1 MRAVIQRVERAQ
13 VTVDGT
19 VVGRIGQGLTVLL
32 GVGSDDTGDDV
43 AYLKKKLLQLRI
55 FPDRDGKM
63 NLSIGEVKGEILLVS
78 QFTLYGDC
86 RKGARPSFSRSAPAG
101 MAQTLYHELI
111 DSLSSEGIPV
121 ESGRFQAMMKVSLI
135 NDGPVTLILDSKKQF
150 Y

>member
-13 VTVDGT
+13 VTVDDT
-19 VVGRIGQGLTVLL
+19 VVGNIGQGLTVLL

-55 FPDRDGKM
+55 FPDREGKM
-63 NLSIGEVKGEILLVS
+63 NLSIREVKGEILLVS

-86 RKGARPSFSRSAPAG
+86 RKGARPSYSGSAPAA
-101 MAQTLYHELI
+101 MAEALYRELI
-111 DSLSSEGIPV
+111 DSLSIEGVPV
-121 ESGRFQAMMKVSLI
+121 QSGRFRAMMKVSLV

-150 Y
+150 

>member
-13 VTVDGT
+13 VTVDDT
-19 VVGRIGQGLTVLL
+19 VVGKIGRGLTVLL

-55 FPDRDGKM
+55 FPDREGKM
-63 NLSIGEVKGEILLVS
+63 NLSIREVKGEILLVS

-86 RKGARPSFSRSAPAG
+86 RKGARPSYSGSAPAA
-101 MAQTLYHELI
+101 MAEALYRELI
-111 DSLSSEGIPV
+111 DSLSIEGVPV
-121 ESGRFQAMMKVSLI
+121 QSGRFQAMMKVSLI

-150 Y
+150 